1 MKAEQQIKTAQIQV
15 QRVTITS
22 SEPFRS
28 VVARLDA
35 AIGRPDMKVFTKD
48 MVGAKTIVDL
58 ERIVKGAIGVSG
70 LMEFARFDIG
80 LVLRKAHGDA
90 APQSL
95 RLVIGNPLIMK
106 QMTEHVPDA
115 ASYAPVTI
123 LIDERDNK
131 VHLSYDRMASL
142 LAPYRNNE
150 ASEVASDLDSKIEA
164 LLMAAAA

>member
-1 MKAEQQIKTAQIQV
+1 MKTEHQITTSKIQV
-15 QRVTITS
+15 QRVTVTS

-28 VVARLDA
+28 VVAKLDA
-35 AIGRPDMKVFTKD
+35 AIGHPDMNSFTKG

-58 ERIVKGAIGVSG
+58 ERIVKGAIGASG
-70 LMEFARFDIG
+70 LMEFVRFDIG
-80 LVLRKAHGDA
+80 LVLRKAHGEA
-90 APQSL
+90 APQSV
-95 RLVIGNPLIMK
+95 RLVIGNPLIMR

-123 LIDERDNK
+123 LIDERHDR

-150 ASEVASDLDSKIEA
+150 ASKVANDLDSKIEA
-164 LLMAAAA
+164 LLITAAT